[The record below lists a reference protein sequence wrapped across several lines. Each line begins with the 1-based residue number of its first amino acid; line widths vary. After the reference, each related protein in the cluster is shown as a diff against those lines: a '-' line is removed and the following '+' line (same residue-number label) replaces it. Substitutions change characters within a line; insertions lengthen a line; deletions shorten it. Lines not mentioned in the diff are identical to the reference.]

1 MAKKN
6 TGKEYEKIVAA
17 IHRQFN
23 DTAIIKENEKII
35 GKSGIERQI
44 DVSIRSQVIGYDIL
58 IIIQAKDYNK
68 YKVDIEKVDSLIGTL
83 QDVNASKGILV
94 SNSGFS
100 DGAVKR
106 AKQDGRIDLVSV
118 VDVENNKIRTK
129 VGIPTLVNAISV
141 LSFSIQIKETSDI
154 ESYFTQ
160 QDLSEAKLKFIKL
173 WNEGRLNINTGE
185 HEYVDNQVVGIQQK
199 REIIYQYTVTKKSY
213 FKNIGLEK
221 GSGIFNVSNN
231 SFKTKSI
238 TTQAIQIQ
246 DIFTTWE
253 ELSGNDDKKWT
264 LKLDLVSTLPEV
276 VYLTH

>member
-35 GKSGIERQI
+35 GKSGKERQI

-58 IIIQAKDYNK
+58 IIIQAKDYNR

-141 LSFSIQIKETSDI
+141 QSFSIQIKETSAI

-173 WNEGRLNINTGE
+173 WNEGKLDINTGE
-185 HEYVDNQVVGIQQK
+185 HEYVDNQVVSIQQK

-221 GSGIFNVSNN
+221 GSGILNVSNN
-231 SFKTKSI
+231 SFKTKSM

-253 ELSGNDDKKWT
+253 ELSDKDDKKWT
-264 LKLDLVSTLPEV
+264 LKLDLVSTLPEA
-276 VYLTH
+276 VYLT